1 MWGCGAAVRP
11 GRSRRFCGF
20 QPPGAVREA
29 RRHANGGP
37 VVAVGF
43 SAGGHLVASS
53 VALHGKE
60 RPDALVLVYPCVA
73 GSEAW
78 LTESSTAA
86 CNHVSPRGRARATG
100 RPATVSGARGSH
112 PPKSPIPP
120 LSATQAQ
127 ASSVLR
133 SSRRRRTLP
142 IETAR
147 LSNAPP
153 SAHQPCT
160 SPSPSPPSPPPASLT
175 LLSPTPASPHS
186 RLSPLPPLLSPAPP
200 APLPRVPGAQPRGA
214 ARAALPRRSIR
225 ASTARLRRRL
235 HGRHRLPS
243 GRGDGRLRP
252 GRARRGH
259 ARRVLARRLWRARLR
274 AQALLG
280 PAVPDVAG

>member
-160 SPSPSPPSPPPASLT
+160 SPSPSPLY
-175 LLSPTPASPHS
+175 L
-186 RLSPLPPLLSPAPP
+186 
-200 APLPRVPGAQPRGA
+200 VIC
-214 ARAALPRRSIR
+214 SITFYV
-225 ASTARLRRRL
+225 STAFE
-235 HGRHRLPS
+235 
-243 GRGDGRLRP
+243 
-252 GRARRGH
+252 
-259 ARRVLARRLWRARLR
+259 VW
-274 AQALLG
+274 
-280 PAVPDVAG
+280 